1 MIGGLGSTEI
11 MVIAIVMVLL
21 FGASRIPELGRS
33 LGTGIREFKN
43 GLRSVAN
50 DDDEEDKK
58 KIEQA
63 EDV

>member
-1 MIGGLGSTEI
+1 MFGINHYEI
-11 MVIAIVMVLL
+11 LIILLVMVLL

-43 GLRSVAN
+43 GLRTL
-50 DDDEEDKK
+50 DKDEEDDKK
-58 KIEQA
+58 KIDQS